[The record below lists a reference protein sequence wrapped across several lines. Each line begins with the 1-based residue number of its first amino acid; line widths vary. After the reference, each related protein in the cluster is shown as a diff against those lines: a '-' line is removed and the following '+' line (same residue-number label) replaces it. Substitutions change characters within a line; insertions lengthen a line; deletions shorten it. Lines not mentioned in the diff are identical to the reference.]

1 MEISRLEICVTLQWF
16 RSKSKT
22 CGGQRQERFQ
32 KLVRARQKNAS
43 DKKTLFTLHPTKTL
57 FLEMFL
63 PWLIRMGTP
72 ALTSRCF
79 VEEDFAKAVK
89 LALKVKSEAQAGT
102 KMKDFVLA
110 MESSSTIQSEIAKL
124 RHEVEEFAMQF
135 PTIGFEN

>member
-32 KLVRARQKNAS
+32 KLVVLAQPVNG
-43 DKKTLFTLHPTKTL
+43 TV
-57 FLEMFL
+57 
-63 PWLIRMGTP
+63 GTP

-89 LALKVKSEAQAGT
+89 LALKVKSEAQGT